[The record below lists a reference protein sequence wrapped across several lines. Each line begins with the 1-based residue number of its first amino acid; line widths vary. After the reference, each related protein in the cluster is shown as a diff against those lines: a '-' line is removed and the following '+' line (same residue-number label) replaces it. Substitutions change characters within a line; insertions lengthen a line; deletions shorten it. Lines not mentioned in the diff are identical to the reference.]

1 MEKTSRN
8 GPLVGYRVLDLA
20 GPAGLHCTKLLADM
34 GADVIKIEPPSG
46 EESRRIPPY
55 KDDIPH
61 PETSL
66 YFLHFNTNKRGITLD
81 VATSDGRAILLQLAR
96 KADVVIE
103 TYPIE
108 QSERLDL
115 SYAQLSA
122 VNARLVVASITPF
135 GRSGPWRNYKAD
147 DIAGIALGN
156 LLYIAGERGKAPLQP
171 AGELAYGMASTYAA
185 FGVAVA
191 LYRRVASGR
200 GQHIDVSMHECA
212 AHIAGYYIPHYSA
225 SGAKPARAKRV
236 SAEEADLVDP
246 FAVKDGYV
254 RFFLVSREQW
264 RRLVEWMG
272 SPPAISG
279 PEFEKTTY
287 RRQHPAIV
295 RAAIAEFCCG
305 FTKQE
310 MYEEGQRRRIS
321 VTPINTAGEFIESA
335 QTKARE
341 LFVELHHPVVGKYCE
356 FAGVPRLTECPG
368 AIHRPAPLLGEHN
381 HEIYCGELGFASDDL
396 IALRA
401 AGVI

>member
-1 MEKTSRN
+1 MEKTHRS

-20 GPAGLHCTKLLADM
+20 GPPALHCTKLLADM
-34 GADVIKIEPPSG
+34 GADVIKVEPPSG
-46 EESRRIPPY
+46 EESRRVPPY

-61 PETSL
+61 PEKSL

-81 VATSDGRAILLQLAR
+81 VATSDGRTILLELAR

-103 TYPIE
+103 TYAPE
-108 QSERLDL
+108 QSERLGL

-122 VNARLVVASITPF
+122 VNPRLVVASITTF
-135 GRSGPWRNYKAD
+135 GRSGPWRDYKAD

-185 FGVAVA
+185 FGIAVA

-212 AHIAGYYIPHYSA
+212 AHIAGYYIPHYSF
-225 SGAKPARAKRV
+225 SGAKPERAKRI

-272 SPPAISG
+272 SPPSISG

-295 RAAIAEFCCG
+295 RAAIGEFCRG
-305 FTKQE
+305 FTKEE

-321 VTPINTAGEFIESA
+321 VTPINTAGEFMESA

-341 LFVELHHPVVGKYCE
+341 LFVELQHPVVGNYFE
-356 FAGVPRLTECPG
+356 FAGVPRLKECPG

-381 HEIYCGELGFASDDL
+381 HEIYCGELGFANDDL

>member
-1 MEKTSRN
+1 MEKTSRS

-108 QSERLDL
+108 QSERLGL

-135 GRSGPWRNYKAD
+135 GRLGPWRDYKAD

-156 LLYIAGERGKAPLQP
+156 LLYISGERGKAPLQP

-236 SAEEADLVDP
+236 SSEEADLVDP

-272 SPPAISG
+272 SPPSISG

-295 RAAIAEFCCG
+295 RAAIAEFCRG
-305 FTKQE
+305 FTKEE

-321 VTPINTAGEFIESA
+321 VTPINTAGEFMESA

-341 LFVELHHPVVGKYCE
+341 LFVELHHRMVGKYFE

-381 HEIYCGELGFASDDL
+381 HEIYCGELGFAGDDL